1 VDVIPFTYLKEK
13 MNRNFDF
20 HDDVPKNN
28 KFREKKRNKKFVSEE
43 SYDKHKLNNQFKKKK
58 KELEEEETWQNWDKN
73 DEIY

>member
-1 VDVIPFTYLKEK
+1 

-20 HDDVPKNN
+20 RDESPKNN

-43 SYDKHKLNNQFKKKK
+43 AYDQHKLNKQFKKKK
-58 KELEEEETWQNWDKN
+58 KELEEEETWENWDKN